1 MPTQDQCLALDYLR
15 QIWRAGHGEFAGRFD
30 GFVRDGEPAI
40 GPWLNLG
47 QVPTTKAV
55 ASLLT

>member
-1 MPTQDQCLALDYLR
+1 MPTQDQCPAWDYLR
-15 QIWRAGHGEFAGRFD
+15 QIGGQGHGEFEGGFD

-47 QVPTTKAV
+47 
-55 ASLLT
+55 